1 MEARANFGSGGGD
14 TFAALHAD
22 VQAQNSY
29 ISAARQAMTW
39 VPVLN
44 LVLTIVFYAMFP
56 VVFPLFLFPQTGPA
70 LLKGYLTG
78 FFYLAS
84 WGPIYAVLH
93 MFITQY
99 SAAQLSA
106 LAPNGMTMATMAGID
121 SVNQNMET
129 LAGYLL
135 MFVPVMAAGMA
146 KGAMSI
152 ASNTTAMLAPAM
164 HAAEAAAVE
173 RTTGNYA
180 YGNSQFQNVTG
191 HQVNTAPTWNVAASS
206 VPQVNMRGDNGTIT
220 STMPDGSTVYNTSS
234 AISRFGFSA
243 SEMQSVTGNLQ
254 QSGAQYHTRAN
265 AMRETSAERWSHG
278 MRTLDSL
285 SSGSRRASG
294 SEGRQAARAA
304 TPPASSIARA
314 PIPSSRPARTA
325 RSART

>member
-1 MEARANFGSGGGD
+1 VTQLKNDLPTMAQAYYGGTSMSAQTIFQQRSLVNAFMEARANFGSGGGD

-152 ASNTTAMLAPAM
+152 ASNTTAMLAPACTRPRPPRSSGPRATM
-164 HAAEAAAVE
+164 PMA
-173 RTTGNYA
+173 T
-180 YGNSQFQNVTG
+180 
-191 HQVNTAPTWNVAASS
+191 ASS
-206 VPQVNMRGDNGTIT
+206 
-220 STMPDGSTVYNTSS
+220 
-234 AISRFGFSA
+234 
-243 SEMQSVTGNLQ
+243 
-254 QSGAQYHTRAN
+254 
-265 AMRETSAERWSHG
+265 
-278 MRTLDSL
+278 RT
-285 SSGSRRASG
+285 
-294 SEGRQAARAA
+294 
-304 TPPASSIARA
+304 
-314 PIPSSRPARTA
+314 
-325 RSART
+325 

>member
-1 MEARANFGSGGGD
+1 
-14 TFAALHAD
+14 
-22 VQAQNSY
+22 
-29 ISAARQAMTW
+29 
-39 VPVLN
+39 
-44 LVLTIVFYAMFP
+44 
-56 VVFPLFLFPQTGPA
+56 
-70 LLKGYLTG
+70 
-78 FFYLAS
+78 
-84 WGPIYAVLH
+84 

-191 HQVNTAPTWNVAASS
+191 HQVNTAPTWNVSASS
-206 VPQVNMRGDNGTIT
+206 IPQVNMRGDNGTIT
-220 STMPDGSTVYNTSS
+220 STMPTVPRSTT
-234 AISRFGFSA
+234 RGRD
-243 SEMQSVTGNLQ
+243 QSLRLLGQ
-254 QSGAQYHTRAN
+254 
-265 AMRETSAERWSHG
+265 
-278 MRTLDSL
+278 
-285 SSGSRRASG
+285 
-294 SEGRQAARAA
+294 
-304 TPPASSIARA
+304 
-314 PIPSSRPARTA
+314 
-325 RSART
+325 